1 MATIP
6 PQPTAA
12 MNPKSNSGSF
22 VTVACKLPHGLTLR
36 IFDMEEYDEPL
47 MGAVGRRTT
56 KLAKEL
62 QQRYVLNGFSHPQI
76 RAPKH
81 QIVEGFALTH
91 RIPLDFWERWLSQNK
106 DSMLVK
112 NGLIFAHEKA
122 ADAEDEATEKKT
134 VRSNLER
141 LDPDNLPKGIQRST
155 GDVATV

>member
-1 MATIP
+1 MAETVKP
-6 PQPTAA
+6 VANNA
-12 MNPKSNSGSF
+12 GKF

-36 IFDMEEYDEPL
+36 IFEMENFDEPL
-47 MGAVGRRTT
+47 MGAIGSRTT

-62 QQRYVLNGFSHPQI
+62 QQRYVVNGFSHPQN

-91 RIPLDFWERWLSQNK
+91 RIPLEFWEKWLSQNK
-106 DSMLVK
+106 DSMMVK
-112 NGLIFAHEKA
+112 NNLIFAHEQA
-122 ADAEDEATEKKT
+122 ASTEDMATERKD

-141 LDPDNLPKGIQRST
+141 LDPDKLPKGIQKST